1 MGAEYSQQGK
11 NAVGRHLI
19 YEAYGRRTKGRS
31 SERCWKCGGHGR
43 LYVQSECNRCRC
55 GERTTWSNYSPNC
68 SCNGYGRQTSTEI
81 CDDCHG
87 RGYQ

>member
-31 SERCWKCGGHGR
+31 NAVVENEQPGR
-43 LYVQSECNRCRC
+43 IIH
-55 GERTTWSNYSPNC
+55 
-68 SCNGYGRQTSTEI
+68 QTVRVMAMVGKHQRKSVMIVTVVAI
-81 CDDCHG
+81 NK
-87 RGYQ
+87 